1 MATGKPYWLASRAVY
16 AGSSGA
22 IFGPGGVF
30 SGGGGTCA
38 AVGGL
43 FYSTGDEDDCGLAV
57 RPVVILKP
65 DVMATDVVKIEDQS
79 STWTYVRPVC

>member
-1 MATGKPYWLASRAVY
+1 MSAV
-16 AGSSGA
+16 SSSA
-22 IFGPGGVF
+22 YFGPGGVL
-30 SGGGGTCA
+30 SGGGNTN
-38 AVGGL
+38 AVFGVGL
-43 FYSTGDEDDCGLAV
+43 FGSTGHGYGRGLAV